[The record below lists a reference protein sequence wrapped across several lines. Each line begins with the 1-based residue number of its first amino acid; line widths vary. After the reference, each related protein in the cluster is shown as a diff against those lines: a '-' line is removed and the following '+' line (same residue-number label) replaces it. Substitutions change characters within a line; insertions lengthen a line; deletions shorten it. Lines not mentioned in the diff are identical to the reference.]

1 MMILLKT
8 HIITVY
14 FSCCVTG
21 RTPLRIEAKS
31 VRASSS
37 RRAFALAGV
46 RLFLAR
52 SARMVGVYIDGGD
65 ERGIIVY
72 YVVGGIVSEYCADAS
87 AFERVFS
94 SFDGRV
100 FRRKP
105 SESQGVFDVF
115 LGDESAFHSAR
126 AVLRQRERFR
136 RQF

>member
-1 MMILLKT
+1 
-8 HIITVY
+8 
-14 FSCCVTG
+14 
-21 RTPLRIEAKS
+21 
-31 VRASSS
+31 
-37 RRAFALAGV
+37 
-46 RLFLAR
+46 
-52 SARMVGVYIDGGD
+52 MVGVYIDGGD
-65 ERGIIVY
+65 ERGSIVS
-72 YVVGGIVSEYCADAS
+72 VVGGIVSEYCADAS

-115 LGDESAFHSAR
+115 LGDESALHSAR

>member
-1 MMILLKT
+1 
-8 HIITVY
+8 
-14 FSCCVTG
+14 
-21 RTPLRIEAKS
+21 
-31 VRASSS
+31 
-37 RRAFALAGV
+37 
-46 RLFLAR
+46 
-52 SARMVGVYIDGGD
+52 MVGVYIDGGD
-65 ERGIIVY
+65 ERGSIVS
-72 YVVGGIVSEYCADAS
+72 VVGGIVSEYYADAS